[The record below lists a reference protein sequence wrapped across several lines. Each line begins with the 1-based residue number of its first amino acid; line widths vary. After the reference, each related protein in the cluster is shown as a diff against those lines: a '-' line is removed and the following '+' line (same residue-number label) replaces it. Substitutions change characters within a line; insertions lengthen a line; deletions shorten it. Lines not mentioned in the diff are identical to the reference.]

1 MTINRLTII
10 MTRSHIAAPAC
21 AMLAMLAM
29 ASCSQDRFKIKGEI
43 YDADNALVILEKA
56 GFDGRWI
63 PLDSTRTSGSGTF
76 ALSSP
81 TPASPEVYRLNLN
94 RGDRYVYFPVVDRE
108 TVTLT
113 TSASDFGV
121 KYQLDG
127 SDMARRMAAF
137 DAELLAM
144 TQYLSHPDSAN
155 SFKKRVFGRYLQDG
169 QGDIVSYYVLTK
181 TLGDTPLF
189 DPAEDYPYFA
199 AVATAFKQYRPDDPH
214 TALLESTTLQSL
226 KERNARKG
234 RRNVVEA
241 PETGYIEITLP
252 DASGTERSL
261 SSVIGKGKPAILVF
275 TMLADPSTPAENR
288 VLASAYPGVEI
299 YQIGLDS
306 DQYTWRDAAGNLP
319 WTNVLDPAGSAS
331 TAALSYNV
339 SSLPAYFVFD
349 AGGNLKART
358 ESAKEAV
365 AKAH

>member
-1 MTINRLTII
+1 
-10 MTRSHIAAPAC
+10 
-21 AMLAMLAM
+21 MLSMV
-29 ASCSQDRFKIKGEI
+29 SCSQDRFKIKGEI
-43 YDADNALVILEKA
+43 YDADDALVTLEKA

-63 PLDSTRTSGSGTF
+63 ALDSTRTSRNGTF

-81 TPASPEVYRLNLN
+81 TPASPEVYRLSLN
-94 RGDRYVYFPVVDRE
+94 RGDRYVYFPVVADE

-113 TSASDFGV
+113 TSATDFGV

-127 SDMARRMAAF
+127 SDMANRMAAF
-137 DAELLAM
+137 DAELLAVSPN
-144 TQYLSHPDSAN
+144 LSVPDSATA
-155 SFKKRVFGRYLQDG
+155 FKKRVFGRYMQNG

-181 TLGDTPLF
+181 TIGDTPLF
-189 DPAEDYPYFA
+189 DPATDYPYFA

-214 TALLESTTLQSL
+214 TALLEATTLQSL
-226 KERNARKG
+226 KARNAGKG

-241 PETGYIEITLP
+241 PETGYIEISLP
-252 DASGTERSL
+252 DAAGNERAL

-288 VLASAYPGVEI
+288 VLASAYPGVDI

-319 WTNVLDPAGSAS
+319 WTNVLDPAGTSS

-339 SSLPAYFVFD
+339 EALPAYFVFD
-349 AGGNLKART
+349 ASGNLKART
-358 ESAKEAV
+358 SSAKEAV